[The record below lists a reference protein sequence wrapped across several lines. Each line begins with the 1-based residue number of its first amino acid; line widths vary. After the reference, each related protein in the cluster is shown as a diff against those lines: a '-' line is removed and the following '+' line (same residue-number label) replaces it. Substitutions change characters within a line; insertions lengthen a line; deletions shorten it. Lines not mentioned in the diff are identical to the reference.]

1 MNHSEIAQKI
11 IDLKNNDLELRESL
25 KQNGLLGEGY
35 NDEMAKLHD
44 KNAMILENIID
55 MIGYPVADKVGKE
68 ANEAAW
74 LVIQHSIG
82 RPKFMRKCA
91 RLLENEVKNKN
102 ADPQHFAYL
111 SDRIAVLE
119 GKPQL
124 YGTQFDWDSSGLLNP
139 DRFDDVSKVNE
150 RRKSI
155 GLNNVQDQTLVIRD
169 QAKNENQLPPAD
181 YQKRQKEIYEWKK
194 SVGWL

>member
-11 IDLKNNDLELRESL
+11 IDLKNNDFELRESM

-68 ANEAAW
+68 ASEAAW

-111 SDRIAVLE
+111 SDTIAVLE
-119 GKPQL
+119 RIPQL

>member
-68 ANEAAW
+68 ASEAAW

-155 GLNNVQDQTLVIRD
+155 GLNNVQDQTRVIRD

-181 YQKRQKEIYEWKK
+181 YQKRQKEIYDWKK

>member
-11 IDLKNNDLELRESL
+11 IDLKNNDFELRESM